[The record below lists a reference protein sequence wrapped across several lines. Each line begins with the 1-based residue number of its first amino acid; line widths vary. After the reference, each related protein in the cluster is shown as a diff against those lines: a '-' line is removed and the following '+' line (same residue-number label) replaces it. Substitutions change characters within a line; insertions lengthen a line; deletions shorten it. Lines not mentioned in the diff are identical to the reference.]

1 VQSSLPTESP
11 FDFMSDTTFQA
22 GTERPVVALDADGV
36 LLDYHLSY
44 RDAWARAFGAAPALK
59 DSKAYWPMDRWQVH
73 RLEGDDL
80 ERFRV
85 CFDHGFWSTIPA
97 LDGAVEACRALD
109 SAGYRLVCV
118 SAISQAFQEARLQ
131 NLKDAGFPIDQVIAT
146 GNQLGDESPKAAAI
160 RSLNAVAFVDDFL
173 PFLRGMPQTT
183 HTALVLREPNGSPNE
198 GPELSTVRSTHANL
212 AEFAQWWLDRK

>member
-1 VQSSLPTESP
+1 MNEPTSKQRT
-11 FDFMSDTTFQA
+11 D
-22 GTERPVVALDADGV
+22 RPVVALDADGV

-44 RDAWARAFGAAPALK
+44 RNAWLRAFGEAPALK
-59 DSKAYWPMDRWQVH
+59 DGNAYWPMDRWEVR
-73 RLEGDDL
+73 RLAGEEL

-97 LDGAVEACRALD
+97 IHGAVEACRALD

-118 SAISQAFQEARLQ
+118 SAIHQQFQDARLQ
-131 NLKDAGFPIDQVIAT
+131 NLRDAGFPIDQVIAT
-146 GNQLGDESPKAAAI
+146 GNQVGAESPKAGAI

-173 PFLRGMPQTT
+173 PFLRGIPEQV

-212 AEFAQWWLDRK
+212 AEFADWWLRRQ